1 MFTVAENTINNLI
14 EPSWR
19 KLLGDEFESS
29 YFYSLLD
36 FLAQDGKIHQIY
48 PSCQLIFNA
57 FNQTPINAVKVV
69 ILGQDPYHGPGQAHG
84 LSFSVPDGIKPPP
97 SLKNIFKEIEKD
109 LKLPL
114 PKSGNLESWAKQGVL
129 LLNAILTVRANSPAS
144 HHNRGWEEFTDAV
157 ITKLSENK
165 DHLVF
170 MLWGNYA
177 KGKKKLIDANKHLI
191 LEAAH
196 PSPFSV
202 TKFFNCRHFSKTNE
216 FLNQKGMDQI
226 NWRID

>member
-1 MFTVAENTINNLI
+1 
-14 EPSWR
+14 
-19 KLLGDEFESS
+19 
-29 YFYSLLD
+29 
-36 FLAQDGKIHQIY
+36 
-48 PSCQLIFNA
+48 
-57 FNQTPINAVKVV
+57 
-69 ILGQDPYHGPGQAHG
+69 
-84 LSFSVPDGIKPPP
+84 
-97 SLKNIFKEIEKD
+97 
-109 LKLPL
+109 
-114 PKSGNLESWAKQGVL
+114 
-129 LLNAILTVRANSPAS
+129 
-144 HHNRGWEEFTDAV
+144 
-157 ITKLSENK
+157 
-165 DHLVF
+165 

>member
-57 FNQTPINAVKVV
+57 FNQTPINAVKVI